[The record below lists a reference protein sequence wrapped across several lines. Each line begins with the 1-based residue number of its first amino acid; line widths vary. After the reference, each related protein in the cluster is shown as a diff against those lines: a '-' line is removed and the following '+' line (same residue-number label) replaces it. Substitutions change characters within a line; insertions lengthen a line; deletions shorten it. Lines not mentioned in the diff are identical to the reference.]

1 MDGRTSRL
9 AFADPEKLSQLTGV
23 PMDLIR
29 DFDALIVALVSGAD
43 INPIQFEGLANSW
56 LDRFHSNPNISWN
69 VLSPTVR
76 SYFCSFILVCPSL
89 MFHTYSC
96 LQIGS
101 SCSSSWKVK
110 KYKCN

>member
-29 DFDALIVALVSGAD
+29 DFDVLIVALVSGAD
-43 INPIQFEGLANSW
+43 IDPVQFEGLANSW

-76 SYFCSFILVCPSL
+76 FLHFLLQSNNHISILFIS
-89 MFHTYSC
+89 
-96 LQIGS
+96 
-101 SCSSSWKVK
+101 K
-110 KYKCN
+110 